1 MGLTRSPVGRAAE
14 RPEPVSQD
22 SARRPVRRV
31 SLEPVTSPPTPAAAA
46 TWIVTAGRYW
56 HRLAP
61 LVGLAL
67 FVAAVVVLA
76 RELRTMPPRE
86 LAATMRQV
94 PTGALALAGLF
105 TFLNYLIL
113 TGYDQLAFRYI
124 RVPIGRARIALASF
138 VGYAIANNVGFALLS
153 GTSARYRF
161 YSRWGLSGEDIS
173 RVVLFY
179 SGTFWLGL
187 LVVGGWALAG
197 GELRALASMMP
208 AQLAQAT
215 GWLLLATAFAYP
227 VFAMLRRRPICVA
240 GIEFAMPSPGLVTA
254 QFVLSILDWALAAG
268 VLYALLPGSR
278 PDFLF
283 FVGAFLAAQ
292 LVALVSHVP
301 GGLGVFESLM
311 ILMLQMPAPD
321 VLPALALFRVI
332 YYLIPLA
339 LALLVLI
346 GDELSQRRHQV
357 LRWGSAFGALGAA
370 VTPKLLAVFTMLASA
385 VLLTSA
391 ALPAEPSRIDR
402 LGTAVPLPVI
412 ETAHFLTG
420 VLGAVLLVIAWGLWR
435 RLAAAADWGL
445 AALGTGAAAAILK
458 GLDYEAAIVLA
469 ALAGALALSRSE
481 FDRRTPLLDVPISPG
496 WLITSLAVVSG
507 FAGLGLFVF
516 RHVAITAD
524 LWSEF
529 GLHGDL
535 PRFLRAAIGV
545 GLVFV
550 TVAVRHALRPTRP
563 AMTLPDADELNRAAA
578 VIAATPALP
587 APLALLGDKAFIWN
601 EARDAF
607 LMYAVHNSTWVALGD
622 PVGTGGAGLVQ
633 AFLARCD
640 EYDGLPVVCGASG
653 RWLSAY
659 AEHGLTAIR
668 LGDEARVFLPHF
680 SMEASGNRVRR
691 TTLARLTR
699 SGATLRVVPPEET
712 AARLD
717 TLREISDAWLA
728 ERGIRERSFAVSWF
742 NPDYVRRFPAVLL
755 ETGTRI
761 EAFALLWPDPARSIV
776 TIDLLRHR
784 AGAPRGFL
792 DGLLTWV
799 LTWARQQGYRWF
811 SVGLVP
817 VDEAADSE
825 TAPFWMRLGP
835 YPFTQG
841 GPYHYRLLRK
851 HARKF
856 DPVWEPRYLAYPGG
870 SSLLTV
876 LADVAALI
884 ARPPAASPTG

>member
-1 MGLTRSPVGRAAE
+1 M
-14 RPEPVSQD
+14 
-22 SARRPVRRV
+22 
-31 SLEPVTSPPTPAAAA
+31 SLEPVAPPPAPAAAS
-46 TWIVTAGRYW
+46 WIVAAGRYW

-67 FVAAVVVLA
+67 FGAAVIVLA
-76 RELRTMPPRE
+76 RELRTMPPRD
-86 LAATMRQV
+86 LAGTMRQV
-94 PTGALALAGLF
+94 PAGALAVAGLC

-187 LVVGGWALAG
+187 IVVGGWALAG
-197 GELRALASMMP
+197 GELQALASVMP
-208 AQLAQAT
+208 ARLAQAT
-215 GWLLLATAFAYP
+215 GWLLLGLAFAYP
-227 VFAMLRRRPICVA
+227 VFAILRRTPVCVA
-240 GIEFAMPSPGLVTA
+240 GIEFRMPSIGLVTA

-268 VLYALLPGSR
+268 VLYALLPDPR

-311 ILMLQMPAPD
+311 ILMLQMPATA
-321 VLPALALFRVI
+321 VLPGLALFRVI

-339 LALLVLI
+339 MALLVLI
-346 GDELSQRRHQV
+346 ADELSQRRQQV
-357 LRWGSAFGALGAA
+357 LRWSSAFGSLGSE
-370 VTPKLLAVFTMLASA
+370 VTPKLLAVFTMLAA
-385 VLLTSA
+385 ALLLTSA
-391 ALPAEPSRIDR
+391 ALPVEPSRIE
-402 LGTAVPLPVI
+402 LVGGAVPLPVI
-412 ETAHFLTG
+412 EAAHFLTG

-445 AALGTGAAAAILK
+445 AALGAGAVTSILK
-458 GLDYEAAIVLA
+458 GLDYEAAAVLA
-469 ALAGALALSRSE
+469 ALLGALALSRSE
-481 FDRRTPLLDVPISPG
+481 FDRRTPLLDVPFSPG
-496 WLITSLAVVSG
+496 WLVSSLAVVSG
-507 FAGLGLFVF
+507 FVGLGLFVF
-516 RHVAITAD
+516 RHVAITPE

-529 GLHGDL
+529 GLRSDL
-535 PRFLRAAIGV
+535 PRFLRATIGV

-563 AMTLPDADELNRAAA
+563 AMTLPDANELDRAAA
-578 VIAATPALP
+578 VIATSPALP

-601 EARDAF
+601 DARDAF
-607 LMYAVHNSTWVALGD
+607 LMYAVQESTWVALGD
-622 PVGTGGAGLVQ
+622 PVGSGAASSSLVP

-653 RWLSAY
+653 RWLPAY
-659 AEHGLTAIR
+659 AEHGLTSIR
-668 LGDEARVFLPHF
+668 LGDEARVYLPHF
-680 SMEASGNRVRR
+680 SMEASGNRVLR

-699 SGATLRVVPPEET
+699 SGATLRVIPPEET
-712 AARLD
+712 TARLD
-717 TLREISDAWLA
+717 TLREISDAWLT
-728 ERGIRERSFAVSWF
+728 ERRIAERSFAVSWF

-755 ETGTRI
+755 EAGGRV
-761 EAFALLWPDPARSIV
+761 EGFALLWPDPARSIV

-784 AGAPRGFL
+784 SAAPRGFL
-792 DGLLTWV
+792 DGLLTWT
-799 LTWARQQGYRWF
+799 LAWARQQGYRWF
-811 SVGLVP
+811 SLGLVP
-817 VDEAADSE
+817 VDEAADAE

-841 GPYHYRLLRK
+841 GPYHFRLLRK

-876 LADVAALI
+876 LADVAAII
-884 ARPPAASPTG
+884 ARTPAGPGANR